1 MKFYESTFLKK
12 ATCYLVCLLVSA
24 LVLTSCSSSPR
35 VILTDD
41 AETYTMDNGI
51 VKVRI
56 SKVTGDLVSFR
67 YQDKELLATQL
78 SPEPIPAVAG
88 GEPEDNPNWRNPAIS
103 GHAHG
108 YWSHDVMGVKGSAP
122 AVPSVTIDPAKNG
135 GKRAE
140 ISLKAISNGR
150 KMGTGPGAAPDG
162 NVTVDIE
169 IRYALERDAS
179 GVYTYS
185 IFRHQADYPLT
196 QFTEARYCAKLAPFF
211 DWISVDKDV
220 NHHYPKEHF
229 AGDKYVYTANQS
241 ENPAFGWSSTTEHT
255 GLFFI
260 NPSMEYMGGGP
271 TKVEFLGHR
280 DTNEEAAPCVL
291 NYWRS
296 SHYGGAEVNIAAG
309 ETWEKIIGPMLI
321 YANTGDNP
329 QAIYEDAKKRAAEE
343 IAKWPY
349 EWLEGVDYPK
359 AAERATVS
367 GRIILN
373 EPDASATFRN
383 LNAGLTA
390 GEYRSPRQED
400 TPPVFTGWQR
410 DAKFYQFWTKGNAD
424 GTFEIANVRPGKYT
438 LYAFADGILGEFVY
452 ADIIVEPG
460 KALQLGELNW
470 TPVRKGRML
479 WEIGIPNRNASEFF
493 MAEKRRD
500 PEISLE
506 YARLFPE
513 DITYVIGQS
522 NFANDWFFQHVP
534 HNEDPEA
541 KSAPFFGV
549 RAIGRITPR
558 YITFDLPEAPVG
570 TVHLRI
576 AICGTGTQRLAIEVN
591 GKPTDGLENLSGDG
605 VITRH
610 GSQGIWYE
618 KDVTFNAS
626 LLHAGKNTLT
636 LTVPSG
642 PVNNGLM
649 YDYLRLELSD

>member
-1 MKFYESTFLKK
+1 MKSLLKNLMTAIVCCTFLGM
-12 ATCYLVCLLVSA
+12 ASCTPSSRVT
-24 LVLTSCSSSPR
+24 LTE
-35 VILTDD
+35 D
-41 AETYTMDNGI
+41 AETYTLDNG
-51 VKVRI
+51 VVRARI

-78 SPEPIPAVAG
+78 LPEVISAAPD
-88 GEPEDNPNWRNPAIS
+88 GEPAENPNWRDPVIT
-103 GHAHG
+103 GQAHG

-122 AVPSVTIDPAKNG
+122 AIPSVTVDPAKNG

-140 ISLKAISNGR
+140 VSLKAISRGR
-150 KMGTGPGAAPDG
+150 KMGTGPGAAPGG
-162 NVTVDIE
+162 NVTVDVE
-169 IRYALERDAS
+169 IRYTLERDAS

-185 IFRHQADYPLT
+185 IFRHPADYPLA

-211 DWISVDKDV
+211 DWISVDKEV

-229 AGDKYVYTANQS
+229 AGDKYVYTAVQS
-241 ENPAFGWSSTTEHT
+241 ENPAFGWSSTTEHV

-309 ETWEKIIGPMLI
+309 ETWEKIIGPMFI
-321 YANTGDNP
+321 YANAGDDP
-329 QAIYEDAKKRAAEE
+329 QTIYEDARKRAAEE
-343 IAKWPY
+343 AVKWPY
-349 EWLEGVDYPK
+349 EWLEGADYPK
-359 AAERATVS
+359 AGERATVG
-367 GRIILN
+367 GRIVWN
-373 EPDASATFRN
+373 EPGGAAFRN
-383 LNAGLTA
+383 LYAGLTA
-390 GEYRSPRQED
+390 GEYRSPRPED
-400 TPPVFTGWQR
+400 APQAFTGWQR
-410 DAKFYQFWTKGNAD
+410 DAKFYQFWTKGNED
-424 GTFEIANVRPGKYT
+424 GTFEITGVRPGQYT
-438 LYAFADGILGEFVY
+438 LYAFTDGILGEFVH
-452 ADIIVEPG
+452 AGITVEPG
-460 KALQLGELNW
+460 KPLQLGDLNW
-470 TPVRKGRML
+470 TPVRKGRMV

-506 YARLFPE
+506 YARLFPD
-513 DITYVIGQS
+513 DITYVIGQ
-522 NFANDWFFQHVP
+522 NDCAKDWFFQHVP

-549 RAIGRITPR
+549 RAVGRATPR
-558 YITFDLPEAPVG
+558 HILFELAEAPAG
-570 TVHLRI
+570 TAHLRL
-576 AICGTGTQRLAIEVN
+576 AICGTGTRTLDVEVN
-591 GKPTDGLENLSGDG
+591 GKPVKGLEELSGDG

-618 KDVTFNAS
+618 KEVTFDAS

-636 LTVPSG
+636 LTVPGG
-642 PVNNGLM
+642 PVNNGLV
-649 YDYLRLELSD
+649 YDYIRLELSD